1 MAHPLQAL
9 RDVMAEHQIDAYLI
23 PTADFHGSEYV
34 GEHFA
39 CREYI
44 SGFTGSA
51 GTLLVFA
58 NWAGLWTDGRYFLQ
72 AAEELKGSDIRLMKQ
87 GEPGV
92 PTIEAF
98 LRASLQPEQTLGFD
112 GRCVDAR
119 TGRRYHA
126 LARQLGGKINHQLDL
141 VGEVW
146 PQRPPLS
153 AQPAWLLSE
162 EYAGV
167 SRREKLREIRGA
179 MTAEGADVLLLTSL
193 EDIAWLLNL
202 RGGDV
207 ACNPVVLSYLSLTQ
221 DSAVLFANPAVFSPA
236 VLEQL
241 EADGVSLRPYESVYS
256 YVGRLTPSQ
265 RVMLDTRRINTTL
278 LTSIPSHV
286 SVMDRPNPTALRKAI
301 KNPVEIAN
309 MKQAHLADGI
319 ALTRFM

>member
-119 TGRRYHA
+119 TAGGTTRWPGSWAEKSTTSWIWWARSGPSARRS
-126 LARQLGGKINHQLDL
+126 RPSRPGCC
-141 VGEVW
+141 
-146 PQRPPLS
+146 QRNT
-153 AQPAWLLSE
+153 PA
-162 EYAGV
+162 
-167 SRREKLREIRGA
+167 
-179 MTAEGADVLLLTSL
+179 
-193 EDIAWLLNL
+193 
-202 RGGDV
+202 
-207 ACNPVVLSYLSLTQ
+207 
-221 DSAVLFANPAVFSPA
+221 
-236 VLEQL
+236 
-241 EADGVSLRPYESVYS
+241 
-256 YVGRLTPSQ
+256 
-265 RVMLDTRRINTTL
+265 
-278 LTSIPSHV
+278 
-286 SVMDRPNPTALRKAI
+286 
-301 KNPVEIAN
+301 
-309 MKQAHLADGI
+309 
-319 ALTRFM
+319 